1 MPGFFANASLCKEDT
16 DGSRHYTCP
25 KTSATTQQD
34 QDLVT
39 KLGQHMQWAEED
51 SMIEGKQMMSSDLS
65 AEGSWLRIGLRAG
78 MMPWHWTTVS
88 CALLHCFR
96 AAAST

>member
-16 DGSRHYTCP
+16 DGSRHYTCA
-25 KTSATTQQD
+25 KTGATTQQD

-39 KLGQHMQWAEED
+39 KLGQHVKWAEED

-88 CALLHCFR
+88 YAHCFR
-96 AAAST
+96 AAASA